1 MRFPTMPGNV
11 ISLIDIIGR
20 KGRTTR
26 TQVRDTKIQDWGEMP
41 ALLRAFYSGS
51 IADRTELRAAQILS
65 ADMTV
70 QDSAGQAP

>member
-1 MRFPTMPGNV
+1 MT
-11 ISLIDIIGR
+11 SLA
-20 KGRTTR
+20 
-26 TQVRDTKIQDWGEMP
+26 VRAVRLGHKSEVLKSKTGVRCP
-41 ALLRAFYSGS
+41 HSSVLFTLGS